1 MHADGPFEV
10 TDISPDGIH
19 FRIQKPEWMAYRVDD
34 NFTIK
39 AIRAIQDTHPEPDQ
53 LLKEAIQSDEVAD
66 ADTTV
71 HEITRVWA
79 RRPSNSKVK
88 RIGYEYKVF
97 WRGYP
102 ITEASYVHEDDID
115 GSLMAKYDEICPRGS
130 VHTDRSADI
139 DIYLR
144 KHPGLLNLRSSTVLA
159 DDAIIADIGTE
170 NTSGPGKKAKAPQ
183 RAAKAAGGKK
193 STQTRASTRSAPM
206 QTTMRG
212 RVRKSI
218 SRLAFHITPS
228 DTQGLNSYL
237 NELYNIDTDKYERTV
252 GDLTFAHNVARDYF
266 NVSLMCGWGGDY
278 GDRAV
283 HIKTCIPRLRFDHE
297 DMDQPTRSRARHKKW
312 KDETWARWSTL
323 ATRRGG
329 ANHVPI

>member
-1 MHADGPFEV
+1 M
-10 TDISPDGIH
+10 
-19 FRIQKPEWMAYRVDD
+19 
-34 NFTIK
+34 
-39 AIRAIQDTHPEPDQ
+39 
-53 LLKEAIQSDEVAD
+53 
-66 ADTTV
+66 

-115 GSLMAKYDEICPRGS
+115 GSLVAKYDEICPRGS
-130 VHTDRSADI
+130 VHTDRSTDI

-170 NTSGPGKKAKAPQ
+170 DTSGPGTKAGASKGA
-183 RAAKAAGGKK
+183 RKAANGNNSKK
-193 STQTRASTRSAPM
+193 STKTHEFTRSAPM
-206 QTTMRG
+206 GTSSKG
-212 RVRKSI
+212 RERKST
-218 SRLAFHITPS
+218 SRLAFYITPS
-228 DTQGLNSYL
+228 DTQRLNLHL
-237 NELYNIDTDKYERTV
+237 NELYNTNADEYERTV

-266 NVSLMCGWGGDY
+266 NDFFICGWGGDY

-283 HIKTCIPRLRFDHE
+283 HIKTCIPRLRFEDKDH
-297 DMDQPTRSRARHKKW
+297 PTRSRARHKKW
-312 KDETWARWSTL
+312 KDESRLGRSGP
-323 ATRRGG
+323 R
-329 ANHVPI
+329 